1 MNEHDLQDAGEEDI
15 MFKPLLDDINVEMLM
30 DEDDFEI
37 DRGSRDG
44 LQGIE
49 QGGHALINEGKLE
62 A

>member
-1 MNEHDLQDAGEEDI
+1 
-15 MFKPLLDDINVEMLM
+15 MFKPLLDDIAVETLM

-44 LQGIE
+44 LQGVE
-49 QGGHALINEGKLE
+49 QEGPALINEGKLE